1 MKTVWPLGARDV
13 LLNGQ
18 IVRHEDKCWIVNY
31 STEDEEFPVTSKQ
44 LRVNMP
50 YSMYMFKPNPS
61 IRGYTVIIDSEFN
74 FGGNLPNSIVQGASV
89 K

>member
-1 MKTVWPLGARDV
+1 MKTIWPLGARDV

-31 STEDEEFPVTSKQ
+31 SAEDDEFPETPKQ

-50 YSMYMFKPNPS
+50 FSMNVFKPNPS

-74 FGGNLPNSIVQGASV
+74 FGGNLPASIVAGASV